1 MNTLRTSN
9 KKFSGKKEKT
19 SISNPRQK
27 VHFQKKKAHKIC
39 SFIPSLSSLLQKWRT
54 EGAAGRHHWASTIV
68 ITVFSKTSP
77 LLQALFRY
85 SLLHLY
91 LSLRNYSK
99 FTLIIE
105 YCVSRIRWWYSPISQ
120 GSPISILLHSVLLS
134 FSLLTLFFHKYFW
147 NFLG

>member
-1 MNTLRTSN
+1 MVENFSPSFYFSKILKVQVFLAPATKSSQ
-9 KKFSGKKEKT
+9 KKKKKKKKT

-27 VHFQKKKAHKIC
+27 VHFQKKKTHKIC
-39 SFIPSLSSLLQKWRT
+39 FYIPSLSSLLQKWRT

-99 FTLIIE
+99 F
-105 YCVSRIRWWYSPISQ
+105 YPNYW
-120 GSPISILLHSVLLS
+120 ILRLP
-134 FSLLTLFFHKYFW
+134 
-147 NFLG
+147 